1 MKKLILLFVLLPL
14 FSFSQMILK
23 EVTQQCFEDKVKGDF
38 DCFYANET
46 FSVEIENNDYLV
58 VKSNGEIKKYKIIA
72 DYIDLITNK
81 PLTDNF
87 SIDFDGVEYHLLIA
101 ENNKHK
107 IVSISNDYEAII
119 YSVNKK
125 KRH

>member
-23 EVTQQCFEDKVKGDF
+23 EVTQQCFRDKVKGDF

-72 DYIDLITNK
+72 EYIDPLTNI

-87 SIDFDGVEYHLLIA
+87 AIDFNGSEYHLLIA
-101 ENNKHK
+101 EDDEHK
-107 IVSISNDYEAII
+107 IVSISNDYESLI

-125 KRH
+125 RG